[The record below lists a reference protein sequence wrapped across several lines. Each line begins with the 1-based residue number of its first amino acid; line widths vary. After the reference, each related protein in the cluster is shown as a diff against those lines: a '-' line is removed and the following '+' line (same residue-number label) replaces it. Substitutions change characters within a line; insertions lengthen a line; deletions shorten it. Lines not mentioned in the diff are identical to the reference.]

1 MSTNAPNR
9 VHHGKSWWSNEE
21 HDDDNTA
28 VARADTVV
36 SGHTIAKWTESWW
49 QWAAQAPD
57 GPFNAGSSQSFAQKG
72 MIFISDNFSG
82 TIHAAAHTPILA
94 SMVNAFDTEGPG
106 IPESLNNFVADGRGS
121 YADEARV
128 VTDMIQNSI
137 YDAFAKLTI
146 DLGNGH
152 TKTIFDVHLQGKEA
166 AHAGVQ
172 SGNFALGA
180 PVPDSLLASFNLVLD
195 PSVAN
200 LPFSRSTG
208 DWIEIDGLKPGTY
221 TLTLGGA
228 IHESFDAKSGS
239 TVFAGG
245 YQISV
250 TDTLIIK

>member
-1 MSTNAPNR
+1 
-9 VHHGKSWWSNEE
+9 
-21 HDDDNTA
+21 
-28 VARADTVV
+28 
-36 SGHTIAKWTESWW
+36 
-49 QWAAQAPD
+49 
-57 GPFNAGSSQSFAQKG
+57 
-72 MIFISDNFSG
+72 MIFISDNFSD

-106 IPESLNNFVADGRGS
+106 IESLANFVADGRGS
-121 YADEARV
+121 YAHEAQV

-137 YDAFAKLTI
+137 YDAFAKLTMDI
-146 DLGNGH
+146 GNGH

-172 SGNFALGA
+172 SDNFALGA

-195 PSVAN
+195 PSIAN
-200 LPFSRSTG
+200 LPFTRSTG
-208 DWIEIDGLKPGTY
+208 DWIEIDGLKPGIY

-228 IHESFDAKSGS
+228 IHESFDAASGS

-245 YQISV
+245 YQTSV